1 VKLETEWPEILGVMI
16 LPGVLLFPGSLV
28 PLYIFEQRYRK
39 MLAQALAAQRIFG
52 IVSSSEADGGLP
64 KIAGAGLIR
73 ACVGNDDGTSH
84 LILLGI
90 SRIHIREWVADGE
103 YPAVKATIQD
113 SHLSAP
119 DDAEHW
125 QDEIKR
131 LCRSLAKKGRAMPPH
146 FEDAASMA
154 AGPVELSDL
163 VASTLVEDSL
173 VRERLFYE
181 LDASRRLEILA
192 DYLST
197 ENLGD

>member
-1 VKLETEWPEILGVMI
+1 MI

-39 MLAQALAAQRIFG
+39 MLADALATQRIFG
-52 IVSSSEADGGLP
+52 IVASPEAGEGIP
-64 KIAGAGLIR
+64 EIAGAGLIR

-90 SRIHIREWVADGE
+90 SRIHIREWVEDRG
-103 YPAVKATIQD
+103 YPAVKAKMLD
-113 SHLSAP
+113 SHLTAP
-119 DDAEHW
+119 QDADPL
-125 QDEIKR
+125 QREIKR

-146 FEDAASMA
+146 FEDAISMA
-154 AGPVELSDL
+154 AGPSELSDL

-173 VRERLFYE
+173 VREHLFYE
-181 LDASRRLEILA
+181 LDASRRLEMLA

-197 ENLGD
+197 ENLGS